1 MQACEE
7 EPVTDDPNTLT
18 ATEAAARIAN
28 GDLSSEM
35 LVSACLARIEAR
47 EPAVA
52 AWSHVDPCL
61 ALEQA
66 RACDRM
72 SPVGPLHG
80 VPVGIKDIIDTCDQ
94 PTTHG
99 SRAYAAV
106 TPAEDAA
113 CVAAL
118 REAGAVILG
127 KTVTTEFA
135 NRDPGPT
142 SHPLNRLHT
151 PGGSSSGSAAA
162 VADRMVPLALAS
174 QTAGSTIRPAAY
186 CGIYALKPT
195 FGLLS
200 LAGMGALCE
209 RFDTLGLYGRG
220 VADLALLRDALLGV
234 DAAGIPPLAD
244 SPPRVRLCRTPLWDE
259 AQPESQSAVER
270 AAEALAAAGAT
281 VEELT
286 LPPEFDSLRETM
298 WEVIRFELARALL
311 PVWRRSSASLRST
324 TQRMFRAGRGI
335 SLAQHVDNIKH
346 VEACG
351 RRMDG
356 VLGGDEIVLTP
367 SAVGEAPVGVENT
380 GPPTFNFLW
389 HVIGMPAVHL
399 PGGHGPTGLPIGVQL
414 VAHRHADDPLL
425 AAAAWADTV
434 LSG

>member
-7 EPVTDDPNTLT
+7 EPVTDDPTTLT

-28 GDLSSEM
+28 GDLSSEA
-35 LVSACLARIEAR
+35 LVGACLARIEAR
-47 EPAVA
+47 EPTVS

-72 SPVGPLHG
+72 SPAGPLHG

-99 SRAYAAV
+99 SRACAGAM
-106 TPAEDAA
+106 PAEDAA

-186 CGIYALKPT
+186 CGIYGLKPT

-209 RFDTLGLYGRG
+209 RFDTLGLYARG

-234 DAAGIPPLAD
+234 DAAGIPRLAD
-244 SPPRVRLCRTPLWDE
+244 APPRVRLCRTPLWDE
-259 AQPESQSAVER
+259 AQPESQAAVER
-270 AAEALAAAGAT
+270 AAETLAAAGAT

-286 LPPEFDSLRETM
+286 LPPEFDSLREKM
-298 WEVIRFELARALL
+298 WEIIRFELARALL

-324 TQRMFRAGRGI
+324 TQRMFRAGREI
-335 SLAQHVDNIKH
+335 SLAQHVDNIRH

-356 VLGGDEIVLTP
+356 VLGGEEIVLTP

-389 HVIGMPAVHL
+389 HVIGMPAVQL
-399 PGGHGPTGLPIGVQL
+399 PYGHGPTGLPIGVQL

-425 AAAAWADTV
+425 AAAAWADAV

>member
-1 MQACEE
+1 MTEDL
-7 EPVTDDPNTLT
+7 TTLT
-18 ATEAAARIAN
+18 AAEAAARIAS
-28 GDLSSEM
+28 GALSSEA
-35 LVSACLARIEAR
+35 LVGACLARIEAR
-47 EPAVA
+47 EPVVA

-66 RACDRM
+66 RACDRVA
-72 SPVGPLHG
+72 PVGPLHG
-80 VPVGIKDIIDTCDQ
+80 VPVGIKDIIDTRDQ
-94 PTTHG
+94 PTTYG
-99 SRAYAAV
+99 SRACAGF

-162 VADRMVPLALAS
+162 VADHMVPLALAS

-186 CGIYALKPT
+186 CGIYGFKPT

-200 LAGMGALCE
+200 LVGMGALCE
-209 RFDTLGLYGRG
+209 RFDTLGLYARG

-234 DAAGIPPLAD
+234 DAAGIPPLAAD
-244 SPPRVRLCRTPLWDE
+244 APPRVRLCRTPLWDE
-259 AQPESQSAVER
+259 AQPESQAAVER
-270 AAEALAAAGAT
+270 AAEAFAAAGTT

-286 LPPEFDSLRETM
+286 LPPEFDRLREKM
-298 WEVIRFELARALL
+298 WEIIRFELARALL

-324 TQRMFRAGRGI
+324 TQSMFRAGREI
-335 SLAQHVDNIKH
+335 SLAQHVDNLRH

-351 RRMDG
+351 RLMDG
-356 VLGGDEIVLTP
+356 VLGADEIVLTP

-389 HVIGMPAVHL
+389 HVIGMPAVQI
-399 PGGHGPTGLPIGVQL
+399 PYGHGPTGLPVGVQL

-425 AAAAWADTV
+425 AAAAWADAA
-434 LSG
+434 LSS

>member
-1 MQACEE
+1 M
-7 EPVTDDPNTLT
+7 TDDPTTLT

-28 GDLSSEM
+28 GDLSSEA
-35 LVSACLARIEAR
+35 LVRACLARIEAR

-66 RACDRM
+66 RACDRTA
-72 SPVGPLHG
+72 PTGPLHG
-80 VPVGIKDIIDTCDQ
+80 VPVGIKDIIDTRDQ

-99 SRAYAAV
+99 SRACSGAI
-106 TPAEDAA
+106 PAEDAA

-186 CGIYALKPT
+186 CGIHGLKPT

-200 LAGMGALCE
+200 LAGVGALCE
-209 RFDTLGLYGRG
+209 RFDTLGLYARDI
-220 VADLALLRDALLGV
+220 ADLALLRDALLGV

-244 SPPRVRLCRTPLWDE
+244 GPPRIRLCRTPLWDE
-259 AQPESQSAVER
+259 AQPESQAVVER
-270 AAEALAAAGAT
+270 AAETFAAAGAT

-286 LPPEFDSLRETM
+286 LPHEFDGLREVM
-298 WEVIRFELARALL
+298 WEIIRFEMARALL

-324 TQRMFRAGRGI
+324 TQRMFRAGHEI
-335 SLAQHVDNIKH
+335 SLARHVDNVRH
-346 VEACG
+346 VDACG
-351 RRMDG
+351 RLMDG
-356 VLGGDEIVLTP
+356 VLGGGEIVLTP
-367 SAVGEAPVGVENT
+367 SAVGEAPLGVENT

-399 PGGHGPTGLPIGVQL
+399 PNGHGPTGLPIGVQL

-425 AAAAWADTV
+425 AAAAWADAV
-434 LSG
+434 LSS

>member
-1 MQACEE
+1 MTEDL
-7 EPVTDDPNTLT
+7 TTLT
-18 ATEAAARIAN
+18 AAEAAARIA
-28 GDLSSEM
+28 GGALSSEA
-35 LVSACLARIEAR
+35 LVGACLARIEAR
-47 EPAVA
+47 EPVVA

-66 RACDRM
+66 RACDRVA
-72 SPVGPLHG
+72 PVGPLHG
-80 VPVGIKDIIDTCDQ
+80 VPVGIKDIIDTRDQ
-94 PTTHG
+94 PTTYG
-99 SRAYAAV
+99 SRACAGF

-162 VADRMVPLALAS
+162 VADHMVPLALAS

-186 CGIYALKPT
+186 CGIYGFKPT

-209 RFDTLGLYGRG
+209 RFDTLGLYARG

-234 DAAGIPPLAD
+234 DAAGIPPLAAD
-244 SPPRVRLCRTPLWDE
+244 VAPRVRLCRTPLWDE
-259 AQPESQSAVER
+259 AQPESQAAVER
-270 AAEALAAAGAT
+270 AAEAFAAAGAT

-286 LPPEFDSLRETM
+286 LPPEFDRLREKM
-298 WEVIRFELARALL
+298 WEIIRFALARALL

-324 TQRMFRAGRGI
+324 TQSMFRAGREI
-335 SLAQHVDNIKH
+335 SLAQHVDNIRH

-351 RRMDG
+351 RLMDG
-356 VLGGDEIVLTP
+356 VLAGEEIVLTP

-389 HVIGMPAVHL
+389 HVIGMPAAQI
-399 PGGHGPTGLPIGVQL
+399 PYGHGPTGLPVGVQL

-425 AAAAWADTV
+425 AAAAWADGV
-434 LSG
+434 LST

>member
-1 MQACEE
+1 M
-7 EPVTDDPNTLT
+7 TDDPTTLT

-28 GDLSSEM
+28 GDLSSEA
-35 LVSACLARIEAR
+35 LVRACLARIEAR

-66 RACDRM
+66 RACDRTA
-72 SPVGPLHG
+72 PTGPLHG
-80 VPVGIKDIIDTCDQ
+80 VPVGIKDIIDTRDQ

-99 SRAYAAV
+99 SRACAGAI
-106 TPAEDAA
+106 PAEDAA

-186 CGIYALKPT
+186 CGIHGLKPT

-200 LAGMGALCE
+200 LAGVGALCE
-209 RFDTLGLYGRG
+209 RFDTLGLYARDI
-220 VADLALLRDALLGV
+220 ADLALLRDALLGV

-244 SPPRVRLCRTPLWDE
+244 GPPRMRLCRTPLWDE
-259 AQPESQSAVER
+259 AQPESQAVVER
-270 AAEALAAAGAT
+270 AAETFAAAGAT

-286 LPPEFDSLRETM
+286 LPHEFDGLREVM
-298 WEVIRFELARALL
+298 WEIIRFEMARALL
-311 PVWRRSSASLRST
+311 PVWRRSSATLRST
-324 TQRMFRAGRGI
+324 TQRMFRAGREI
-335 SLAQHVDNIKH
+335 SLARHLDNVRH
-346 VEACG
+346 MEACG
-351 RRMDG
+351 RLMDG
-356 VLGGDEIVLTP
+356 VLAGGEIVLTP
-367 SAVGEAPVGVENT
+367 SAVGEAPLGVENT

-399 PGGHGPTGLPIGVQL
+399 PNGHGPSGLPIGVQL

-425 AAAAWADTV
+425 AAAVWADAM
-434 LSG
+434 LSS

>member
-1 MQACEE
+1 MTEDL
-7 EPVTDDPNTLT
+7 TTLT
-18 ATEAAARIAN
+18 AAEAAARIAS
-28 GDLSSEM
+28 GALSSEA
-35 LVSACLARIEAR
+35 LVGACLARIEAR
-47 EPAVA
+47 EPVVE

-66 RACDRM
+66 RACDRVA
-72 SPVGPLHG
+72 PVGPLHG
-80 VPVGIKDIIDTCDQ
+80 VPVGIKDIIDTRDQ
-94 PTTHG
+94 PTAYG
-99 SRAYAAV
+99 SRACAGF

-162 VADRMVPLALAS
+162 VADHMVPLALAS

-186 CGIYALKPT
+186 CGIYGFKPT

-209 RFDTLGLYGRG
+209 RFDTLGLYARG

-234 DAAGIPPLAD
+234 DAAGIPPLAAD
-244 SPPRVRLCRTPLWDE
+244 APPRVRLCRTPLWDE
-259 AQPESQSAVER
+259 AQPESQAAVER
-270 AAEALAAAGAT
+270 AAEAFAAAGAT

-286 LPPEFDSLRETM
+286 LPPEFDRLREKM
-298 WEVIRFELARALL
+298 WEIIRFELARALL

-324 TQRMFRAGRGI
+324 TQSMFRAGREI
-335 SLAQHVDNIKH
+335 SLAQHVDNIRH

-351 RRMDG
+351 RLMDG
-356 VLGGDEIVLTP
+356 VLGADEIVLTP

-389 HVIGMPAVHL
+389 HVIGMPAVQI
-399 PGGHGPTGLPIGVQL
+399 PYGHGPTGLPVGVQL
-414 VAHRHADDPLL
+414 VAHRHGDDPLL
-425 AAAAWADTV
+425 AAAAWADGV
-434 LSG
+434 LST

>member
-1 MQACEE
+1 M
-7 EPVTDDPNTLT
+7 TDDPTTLT
-18 ATEAAARIAN
+18 ATAAAALIAN
-28 GDLSSEM
+28 GDLSSEA
-35 LVSACLARIEAR
+35 LVGACLARIEAR
-47 EPAVA
+47 EPVVA

-66 RACDRM
+66 RACDRIA
-72 SPVGPLHG
+72 PTGPLHG
-80 VPVGIKDIIDTCDQ
+80 VPVGIKDIIDTRDQ

-99 SRAYAAV
+99 SRAYAGV
-106 TPAEDAA
+106 TPMEDAA

-162 VADRMVPLALAS
+162 VADGMVPLALAS

-186 CGIYALKPT
+186 CGIYGFKPT

-209 RFDTLGLYGRG
+209 RFDTLGLYARG

-234 DAAGIPPLAD
+234 DAAGIGPLAGG
-244 SPPRVRLCRTPLWDE
+244 PPRVRLCRTPLWDE
-259 AQPESQSAVER
+259 AQPESQAAVER
-270 AAEALAAAGAT
+270 AAEAFSAAGVT
-281 VEELT
+281 VEELS
-286 LPPEFDSLRETM
+286 LPSEFDTLREAM
-298 WEVIRFELARALL
+298 WEIIRFELARALL
-311 PVWRRSSASLRST
+311 PVWRRSAASLRST
-324 TQRMFRAGRGI
+324 TQSMFRAGREI
-335 SLAQHVDNIKH
+335 SLARHVDNIKH

-351 RRMDG
+351 RAMDS
-356 VLGGDEIVLTP
+356 VLPGDEIVLTP
-367 SAVGEAPVGVENT
+367 SAVGEAPVGVDNT

-389 HVIGMPAVHL
+389 HVLGMPAVQL
-399 PGGHGPTGLPIGVQL
+399 PCGLGPGGLPIGVQL
-414 VAHRHADDPLL
+414 VAHRHADDHLL
-425 AAAAWADTV
+425 ATAAWADGV
-434 LSG
+434 LAG

>member
-1 MQACEE
+1 MTEDL
-7 EPVTDDPNTLT
+7 TTLT
-18 ATEAAARIAN
+18 AAEAAARIA
-28 GDLSSEM
+28 GGALSSEA
-35 LVSACLARIEAR
+35 LVGACLARIEAR
-47 EPAVA
+47 EPLVA

-66 RACDRM
+66 RACDRVA
-72 SPVGPLHG
+72 PVGPLHG
-80 VPVGIKDIIDTCDQ
+80 VPVGIKDIIDTRDQ
-94 PTTHG
+94 PTAYG
-99 SRAYAAV
+99 SRACAGF

-162 VADRMVPLALAS
+162 VADHMVPLALAS

-186 CGIYALKPT
+186 CGIYGFKPT

-209 RFDTLGLYGRG
+209 RFDTLGLYARG

-234 DAAGIPPLAD
+234 DAAGIPPLAAD
-244 SPPRVRLCRTPLWDE
+244 VAPRVRLCRTPLWDE
-259 AQPESQSAVER
+259 AQPESQAAVER
-270 AAEALAAAGAT
+270 AAEAFAAAGAT

-286 LPPEFDSLRETM
+286 LPPEFDRLREKM
-298 WEVIRFELARALL
+298 WEIIRFELARALL

-324 TQRMFRAGRGI
+324 TQSMFRAGREI
-335 SLAQHVDNIKH
+335 SLAQHVDNIRH

-351 RRMDG
+351 RLMDG
-356 VLGGDEIVLTP
+356 VLAGEEIVLTP
-367 SAVGEAPVGVENT
+367 SAVGEAPVGVGNT

-389 HVIGMPAVHL
+389 HVIGMPAVQI
-399 PGGHGPTGLPIGVQL
+399 PYGHGPTGLPVGVQL
-414 VAHRHADDPLL
+414 VAHRHGDDPLL

-434 LSG
+434 LSS

>member
-1 MQACEE
+1 M
-7 EPVTDDPNTLT
+7 TDDPTILT
-18 ATEAAARIAN
+18 ATAARARIAS
-28 GDLSSEM
+28 GDLSSEA
-35 LVSACLARIEAR
+35 LVGACLARIEAR

-52 AWSHVDPCL
+52 AWSHVNPCL

-66 RACDRM
+66 RACDRTAP
-72 SPVGPLHG
+72 SGPLHG
-80 VPVGIKDIIDTCDQ
+80 VPVGIKDIIDTRDQ

-99 SRAYAAV
+99 SRACAGL

-186 CGIYALKPT
+186 CGIHGFKPT

-200 LAGMGALCE
+200 LAGVGALCE
-209 RFDTLGLYGRG
+209 RFDTLGLYARDI
-220 VADLALLRDALLGV
+220 ADLALLRDALLGV
-234 DAAGIPPLAD
+234 DAAGIPPLAGG
-244 SPPRVRLCRTPLWDE
+244 PPRMRLCRTPLWDE
-259 AQPESQSAVER
+259 AQPESQAVVER
-270 AAEALAAAGAT
+270 AAEAFAAAGAT
-281 VEELT
+281 VEELS
-286 LPPEFDSLRETM
+286 LPSEFDGLREVM
-298 WEVIRFELARALL
+298 WEIIRFELARALL

-324 TQRMFRAGRGI
+324 TQRMFRAGRLI
-335 SLAQHVDNIKH
+335 PLARHIDNVKH

-351 RRMDG
+351 HKMDS
-356 VLGGDEIVLTP
+356 LLAGDEIVLTP

-380 GPPTFNFLW
+380 APPTFNFLW

-399 PGGHGPTGLPIGVQL
+399 PYGQGPTGLPIGVQL
-414 VAHRHADDPLL
+414 VAHRHADDHLL
-425 AAAAWADTV
+425 ATAAWADKV

>member
-1 MQACEE
+1 M
-7 EPVTDDPNTLT
+7 TNDPTTLT
-18 ATEAAARIAN
+18 AIEAAARIAS
-28 GDLSSEM
+28 GELSSEA
-35 LVSACLARIEAR
+35 LVGACLARIEAR
-47 EPAVA
+47 EPVVA

-66 RACDRM
+66 RACDRIA
-72 SPVGPLHG
+72 PVGPLHG
-80 VPVGIKDIIDTCDQ
+80 VPVGIKDIVDTRDQ
-94 PTTHG
+94 PTTYG
-99 SRAYAAV
+99 SRACTAF

-186 CGIYALKPT
+186 CGIYGFKPT

-200 LAGMGALCE
+200 LAGVGALCE
-209 RFDTLGLYGRG
+209 RFDTLGLYARG

-234 DAAGIPPLAD
+234 DVAGIAPLAGG
-244 SPPRVRLCRTPLWDE
+244 PPRMRLCRTPLWDE
-259 AQPESQSAVER
+259 AQPESQAAVER
-270 AAEALAAAGAT
+270 AAEVLAAAGAT
-281 VEELT
+281 IEELS
-286 LPPEFDSLRETM
+286 LPPQFDGLREVM
-298 WEVIRFELARALL
+298 WEIIRFELARALL
-311 PVWRRSSASLRST
+311 PVWRRSAASMRST
-324 TQRMFRAGRGI
+324 TQRMMKAGRAI
-335 SLAQHVDNIKH
+335 SLARHVDNVKH

-351 RRMDG
+351 RAMEG
-356 VLGGDEIVLTP
+356 LLAGDEIVLTP
-367 SAVGEAPVGVENT
+367 SAAGEAPVGIEDT

-389 HVIGMPAVHL
+389 HVLGMPAVQL
-399 PGGHGPTGLPIGVQL
+399 PYGQGPTGLPVGVQL
-414 VAHRHADDPLL
+414 VAHRHADACLL
-425 AAAAWADTV
+425 ATAAWANEV

>member
-1 MQACEE
+1 M
-7 EPVTDDPNTLT
+7 TDDPTTFT
-18 ATEAAARIAN
+18 ATAAAALIAN
-28 GDLSSEM
+28 GDLSSEA
-35 LVSACLARIEAR
+35 LVGACLARIEAR
-47 EPAVA
+47 EPVVA

-66 RACDRM
+66 RARDRIA
-72 SPVGPLHG
+72 PTGPLHG
-80 VPVGIKDIIDTCDQ
+80 VPVGIKDIIDTRDQ

-99 SRAYAAV
+99 SRAYAGF

-186 CGIYALKPT
+186 CGIYGFKPT

-209 RFDTLGLYGRG
+209 RFDTLGLYARG

-234 DAAGIPPLAD
+234 DAAGIGPLAGG
-244 SPPRVRLCRTPLWDE
+244 PPRVRLCRTPLWDE
-259 AQPESQSAVER
+259 AQPESQAAVER
-270 AAEALAAAGAT
+270 AAEAFAAAGAT
-281 VEELT
+281 VEELS
-286 LPPEFDSLRETM
+286 LPSEFDTLREAM
-298 WEVIRFELARALL
+298 WEIIRFELARALL
-311 PVWRRSSASLRST
+311 PGVAAKRSVPAIHHPEHV
-324 TQRMFRAGRGI
+324 QGRTR
-335 SLAQHVDNIKH
+335 D
-346 VEACG
+346 
-351 RRMDG
+351 
-356 VLGGDEIVLTP
+356 
-367 SAVGEAPVGVENT
+367 
-380 GPPTFNFLW
+380 F
-389 HVIGMPAVHL
+389 
-399 PGGHGPTGLPIGVQL
+399 PGT
-414 VAHRHADDPLL
+414 AHRKHQAHGGLRARDGQRALRQRDR
-425 AAAAWADTV
+425 AHT
-434 LSG
+434 

>member
-1 MQACEE
+1 M
-7 EPVTDDPNTLT
+7 TDDPNTLT

-28 GDLSSEM
+28 GDLSSEA
-35 LVSACLARIEAR
+35 LVGACLARIEAR

-66 RACDRM
+66 RACDQTA
-72 SPVGPLHG
+72 PTGPLHG
-80 VPVGIKDIIDTCDQ
+80 VPVGIKDIIDTRDQ

-99 SRAYAAV
+99 SRACAGAI
-106 TPAEDAA
+106 PAEDAA

-186 CGIYALKPT
+186 CGIHGLKPT

-200 LAGMGALCE
+200 LAGVGALCE
-209 RFDTLGLYGRG
+209 RFDTLGLYARDI
-220 VADLALLRDALLGV
+220 ADLALLRDALLGV
-234 DAAGIPPLAD
+234 DAAGIPPFAD
-244 SPPRVRLCRTPLWDE
+244 GPPRMRLCRTPLWDE
-259 AQPESQSAVER
+259 AQPESQAVVER
-270 AAEALAAAGAT
+270 AAETFAAAGAT

-286 LPPEFDSLRETM
+286 LPHEFDGLREVM
-298 WEVIRFELARALL
+298 WEIISFEMARALL

-324 TQRMFRAGRGI
+324 TQRMFRAGREI
-335 SLAQHVDNIKH
+335 SLARHVENVRH

-351 RRMDG
+351 RLMDG
-356 VLGGDEIVLTP
+356 VLAGGEIVLTP
-367 SAVGEAPVGVENT
+367 SAVGEAPLGVENT

-399 PGGHGPTGLPIGVQL
+399 PNGHGPTGLPIGVQL

-425 AAAAWADTV
+425 AAAAWADAV
-434 LSG
+434 LSS